1 MSNKNIPEIAKKIV
15 TFIKGLPEDRIQ
27 HYADFKSIQLER
39 FAKVANINLKTKN
52 SDENEGL
59 SLSDVKDMLTRT
71 KSPLGLQKSVLKKF
85 AQAVPQENWNQ
96 TLLTQQLNA
105 LNSLNNNT
113 YKKMYDVTDKLYK
126 PEGNPQYYQRLYDEI
141 TGKSKENFFTAMKTV
156 ISGK

>member
-1 MSNKNIPEIAKKIV
+1 MSAKNTKAIANRIV
-15 TFIKGLPEDRIQ
+15 TFIMELPEDRIQ
-27 HYADFKSIQLER
+27 HYADFKKIQLQR
-39 FAKVANINLKTKN
+39 FAKVANPDLKTETTTKN
-52 SDENEGL
+52 DGL

-85 AQAVPQENWNQ
+85 AQAVPQENWNEV
-96 TLLTQQLNA
+96 LLSQQLTA
-105 LNSLNNNT
+105 LDSLKNNS

>member
-39 FAKVANINLKTKN
+39 FAKVANISVKTKKPA
-52 SDENEGL
+52 ENDGL

-105 LNSLNNNT
+105 LSSLKNNT

-126 PEGNPQYYQRLYDEI
+126 PEGNPEYYQRLYDEI

>member
-27 HYADFKSIQLER
+27 HYADFKNIQLER
-39 FAKVANINLKTKN
+39 FAKVANINLKTKK